1 MAGARLLMSVGI
13 EAETLKIHTLKFV
26 LYFSS
31 EWGAVGGFGEVQ
43 GFNEIILQL
52 QGGSAEGC
60 EPNTGK

>member
-31 EWGAVGGFGEVQ
+31 EWGAVGRFGEV
-43 GFNEIILQL
+43 
-52 QGGSAEGC
+52 
-60 EPNTGK
+60 